1 MFQSCRQPLIERIS
15 VGWCMFSCWMH
26 SNIDSMLNSTWQKT
40 VSNKWFRLT
49 YPSKWC
55 SSSCRQLLNPRYQQL
70 FKQWFLC
77 QCCEKYEKLIPAYN
91 SNQHIPASAALTPI
105 DWGSSMFSHN
115 IFPSKW
121 CLSVGCLVALT
132 NVEDRFWLT
141 HSSKFY
147 PSWKFIH
154 GGSGHSL
161 IFVQVAFNIKNI
173 FPRKWCLSVGCLVKV
188 IKIGKRFRLT
198 HPSKL
203 CPSLNPLDQNWP
215 QGPVVWWKPLVQQR
229 DRMES
234 RLTMCG
240 K

>member
-1 MFQSCRQPLIERIS
+1 MLDDVCFHVECIPTLIPCWIQPDKKQFPINDSDWHILAS
-15 VGWCMFSCWMH
+15 GAVPLVGNCWIRDT
-26 SNIDSMLNSTWQKT
+26 NN
-40 VSNKWFRLT
+40 F
-49 YPSKWC
+49 
-55 SSSCRQLLNPRYQQL
+55 

-91 SNQHIPASAALTPI
+91 SNQHIPASAALTRI

-234 RLTMCG
+234 RLTMCE